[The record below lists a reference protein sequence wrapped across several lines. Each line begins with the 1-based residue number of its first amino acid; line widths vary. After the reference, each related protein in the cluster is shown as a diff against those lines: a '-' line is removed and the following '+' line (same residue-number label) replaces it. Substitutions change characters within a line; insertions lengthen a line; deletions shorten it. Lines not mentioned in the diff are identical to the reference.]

1 MQVVVPY
8 KPYFIFDCDG
18 LLVDSEKYSC
28 NAWEPVLRELGVDFP
43 ENFDYRPIL
52 GMTSESAILF
62 FCEIF
67 NLDIKAIDSQ
77 KIKQQKEQEY
87 FKLASGNLHAF
98 LGVKSLLKKLQTYN
112 IPRIVASSGAKEKI
126 IFSLKEAG
134 LKQFFGDFVS
144 ADEVKQGK
152 PNPDLFLKAAE
163 KLKAPIRECIVFE
176 DSPLGVQAG
185 KRAGMFVIAVTNTV
199 PANKLQEADLIIESF
214 EQLILK
220 DGLLIRI

>member
-1 MQVVVPY
+1 MQVIVPY
-8 KPYFIFDCDG
+8 KPYLIFDCDG

-28 NAWEPVLRELGVDFP
+28 NAWVPVLRELGVDFP
-43 ENFDYRPIL
+43 ENFDYRPVL

-77 KIKQQKEQEY
+77 EIKQRKEQEY
-87 FKLASGNLHAF
+87 FKVASGKLHAF
-98 LGVKSLLKKLQTYN
+98 RGVKSLLIKLQAQN

-126 IFSLKEAG
+126 NFNLKEAD
-134 LKQFFGDFVS
+134 LKRFFDDFVS

-163 KLKAPIRECIVFE
+163 KLEAPTQECLVFE